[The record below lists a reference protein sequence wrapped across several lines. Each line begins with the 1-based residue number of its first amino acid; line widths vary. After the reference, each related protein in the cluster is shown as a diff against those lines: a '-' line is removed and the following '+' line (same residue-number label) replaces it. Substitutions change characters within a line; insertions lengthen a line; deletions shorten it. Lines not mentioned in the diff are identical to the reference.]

1 MQSID
6 ARNLKVAAETMLSGE
21 AQLPV
26 FDFMT
31 DAHAK
36 ADSCW
41 EEHGYRTLINHEL
54 KRLERPITFLVKPLG
69 RSRSYVSRVLSG
81 QNKLTQELR
90 ERSFTA
96 LGIDPIRANIAV
108 AWLRDV
114 GRYHAMEVQHI
125 SDYFREYLVEVISV
139 RQGCIKLAVKPAIL
153 REAAKRTIDTI
164 MKHQERVFENETH
177 LLD

>member
-6 ARNLKVAAETMLSGE
+6 TRHLIYAAETALSDDG
-21 AQLPV
+21 QLPV
-26 FDFMT
+26 FDFMA
-31 DAHAK
+31 DPLGK
-36 ADSCW
+36 ADCCW
-41 EEHGYRTLINHEL
+41 EEHGYRTLINNEL
-54 KRLERPITFLVKPLG
+54 KRQERPITFLVQPLG

-90 ERSFTA
+90 EKAFVA
-96 LGIDPIRANIAV
+96 LGIDPIRANISV

-114 GRYHAMEVQHI
+114 GLYHAMEVRHI
-125 SDYFREYLVEVISV
+125 SDYFREYLVEVISA

>member
-6 ARNLKVAAETMLSGE
+6 TKNLKDAAGMTLSDE
-21 AQLPV
+21 VVLPV

-31 DAHAK
+31 DAQAK

-41 EEHGYRTLINHEL
+41 EEHGYRTLINNEL
-54 KRLERPITFLVKPLG
+54 KRQERPISFLVKPLC

-90 ERSFTA
+90 EKAFVA
-96 LGIDPIRANIAV
+96 LGIDPIRANISI

-114 GRYHAMEVQHI
+114 SLYHAMDVRHI

>member
-6 ARNLKVAAETMLSGE
+6 ARNLNDATETTLPDVS
-21 AQLPV
+21 QLPI
-26 FDFMT
+26 FNFMA

-36 ADSCW
+36 ADCCW
-41 EEHGYRTLINHEL
+41 EEHGYRTLINNEL
-54 KRLERPITFLVKPLG
+54 RRQERPITFLVKPLG

-90 ERSFTA
+90 ERAFTA
-96 LGIDPIRANIAV
+96 LGIDPLRANIAV

-139 RQGCIKLAVKPAIL
+139 R
-153 REAAKRTIDTI
+153 
-164 MKHQERVFENETH
+164 
-177 LLD
+177 

>member
-6 ARNLKVAAETMLSGE
+6 TRNLKHAAETMLSGE

-31 DAHAK
+31 DAQAK

-54 KRLERPITFLVKPLG
+54 KRQDRPITFLVKPLG

-90 ERSFTA
+90 EKAFAA
-96 LGIDPIRANIAV
+96 LEIDPIRANISV

-114 GRYHAMEVQHI
+114 GLYHAMDVRHI

-164 MKHQERVFENETH
+164 MKHQERVFENETQ

>member
-1 MQSID
+1 MQTID
-6 ARNLKVAAETMLSGE
+6 TRNLQDAAASTLSDG

-26 FDFMT
+26 FDFMA
-31 DAHAK
+31 DAQAK

-54 KRLERPITFLVKPLG
+54 KRQDRPISFLVIPLG

-90 ERSFTA
+90 EKAFVA
-96 LGIDPIRANIAV
+96 LEIDPIRANISV
-108 AWLRDV
+108 AWLKDV
-114 GRYHAMEVQHI
+114 GLYHAMDVRHI

-153 REAAKRTIDTI
+153 REAARRTVDTI

-177 LLD
+177 LLE